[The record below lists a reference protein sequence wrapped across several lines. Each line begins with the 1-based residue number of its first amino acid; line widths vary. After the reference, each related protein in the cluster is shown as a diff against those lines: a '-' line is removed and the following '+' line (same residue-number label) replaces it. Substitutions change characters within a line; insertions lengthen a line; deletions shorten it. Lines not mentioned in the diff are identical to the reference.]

1 MKEFELHLLKTL
13 SKKVSK
19 CQGNCGKKIVV
30 NDVMAVKSYGQ
41 STWRDKKGVEQT
53 KYGPLYM
60 HFREECLKNFDTDNY
75 YGPNDDF
82 PFDKIKVDKATK
94 DQLNENDLKY
104 LEQMG
109 VIL

>member
-1 MKEFELHLLKTL
+1 
-13 SKKVSK
+13 
-19 CQGNCGKKIVV
+19 
-30 NDVMAVKSYGQ
+30 MAVKSYGQ

-60 HFREECLKNFDTDNY
+60 RFREECLKNFDTDNY

-82 PFDKIKVDKATK
+82 PFDKIKVDKTTR

>member
-1 MKEFELHLLKTL
+1 
-13 SKKVSK
+13 
-19 CQGNCGKKIVV
+19 
-30 NDVMAVKSYGQ
+30 MAVEVTCFLKIMLSDSHQDGILGQ
-41 STWRDKKGVEQT
+41 LIEEA
-53 KYGPLYM
+53 
-60 HFREECLKNFDTDNY
+60 FREECLKNFDTDNY

-82 PFDKIKVDKATK
+82 PFDKIRVDKATR